1 MSDDNKMKQSFTWT
15 GKSGA
20 SYKYYVA
27 TTTQLVGM
35 AGNFIWVAQTD
46 GSPRAVY
53 VGEAGDLTLAFS
65 PVVIDAA
72 KAAGATVLH
81 LHNNFAGKEARHA
94 ETLDLIEMLAPVCN
108 QPAPKA

>member
-1 MSDDNKMKQSFTWT
+1 MSEDKMKQSFTWA

-27 TTTQLVGM
+27 TTTHLVGM
-35 AGNFIWVAQTD
+35 AGNFIWVAETD
-46 GSPRAVY
+46 DGPHAVY

-65 PVVIDAA
+65 PAVMDAA

-81 LHNNFAGKEARHA
+81 LHNNFAAKEARHA
-94 ETLDLIEMLAPVCN
+94 EALDLIEMLAPVCN